1 MCIHLSRKKNNNIV
15 CQQVEKALKKKVK
28 KFYFYFYECRCEPF
42 LKLLII
48 INSFINKTKRKTK
61 MLQSKYNFGAHL
73 DKIKEKRS
81 DKMK

>member
-15 CQQVEKALKKKVK
+15 YQQVEKALKKKVK
-28 KFYFYFYECRCEPF
+28 KVYFYFYECRCEPF

-48 INSFINKTKRKTK
+48 INSFINKTKKTT
-61 MLQSKYNFGAHL
+61 MLQSKYNFSAHL